1 MGLIKLGD
9 LGNAMKVWLGLLGTG
24 KAKVGVLWTSGEVC
38 PDSERAGSC
47 CFIGRSRGSALF
59 SCESSSFGVS
69 DICRVT
75 RQNNRGHR
83 GNGRA
88 KVTKSCKW
96 KKLQNLELLKLCYEL
111 LSIIT
116 TIPLFFFIWKPRL
129 YFNWKYAYATNPD

>member
-47 CFIGRSRGSALF
+47 CSIGRSRNSALF

-75 RQNNRGHR
+75 RQNNHGHK

-88 KVTKSCKW
+88 KVIKSCKW
-96 KKLQNLELLKLCYEL
+96 KKLYNLGLLKLCYEL

-116 TIPLFFFIWKPRL
+116 SIPLVFILKTKAL
-129 YFNWKYAYATNPD
+129 F

>member
-47 CFIGRSRGSALF
+47 CSIGRSRGSALF
-59 SCESSSFGVS
+59 SCDSSSFGVS

-88 KVTKSCKW
+88 KVTKSRKW
-96 KKLQNLELLKLCYEL
+96 KKNIQFRTAKIMLRLVKYHYNY
-111 LSIIT
+111 IIF
-116 TIPLFFFIWKPRL
+116 LIWKLRL
-129 YFNWKYAYATNPD
+129 YFNWK